1 MPHSTNIQAFLTAA
15 NGQDPLLQCYCG
27 LVVLELVVKQEVG
40 LSDHNVIHG
49 LNKLRAAVALNE
61 KSWTAAGFRALTNKL
76 RTDLV
81 AVYVNGSDG
90 LPRTIPIE
98 SYPYIRYCRLATDGW
113 PYPHTSSSELAT
125 LASTVQQVRTFLKAH
140 FSLPT

>member
-1 MPHSTNIQAFLTAA
+1 MPHSKNIQSFLSAA
-15 NGQDPLLQCYCG
+15 NGPDPLLRCYCG

-49 LNKLRAAVALNE
+49 LNKLRAAMAVNA
-61 KSWTAAGFRALTNKL
+61 KSWAAPALLTLTNKL

-81 AVYVNGSDG
+81 AVYVNGSNG
-90 LPRTIPIE
+90 LPRTIPVD
-98 SYPYIRYCRLATDGW
+98 SYPYIRYCRFDTDGW
-113 PYPHTSSSELAT
+113 PSPHTTESNLAT
-125 LASTVQQVRTFLKAH
+125 LASTVQQVRTFLKTH